1 MGRDHRAEMAAGR
14 NRTETSPDEGG
25 CRAVPLAG
33 RAEGDRSRRVE
44 MVADLRETDPGEGR
58 AWGDRKPEKAADFLV
73 DRAAAVP
80 QNRCFV
86 RSGK

>member
-1 MGRDHRAEMAAGR
+1 M
-14 NRTETSPDEGG
+14 
-25 CRAVPLAG
+25 
-33 RAEGDRSRRVE
+33 E
-44 MVADLRETDPGEGR
+44 MVADMRETDPGEGR

>member
-14 NRTETSPDEGG
+14 NRTETSPDEEG

-44 MVADLRETDPGEGR
+44 MVADMRETDPGR
-58 AWGDRKPEKAADFLV
+58 AGLGGQEAGKKAADFLV